1 MNVPKELRYTKDHEW
16 VRVDGD
22 SAVVGITDY
31 AQEKLGSIVFV
42 DLPPAGKSF
51 QKGETLINVDSVK
64 AVAEV
69 YAPLSGEVETLNEQL
84 KDNPEVI
91 NQDCYGQGW
100 MIKMKMR
107 NPSELEALLTAPAY
121 ETFIAKEEAEE

>member
-16 VRVDGD
+16 IRVEGG
-22 SAVVGITDY
+22 SAVMGITDY

-51 QKGETLINVDSVK
+51 QKGETLVNVDSVK

-69 YAPLSGEVETLNEQL
+69 YAPLTGEVEALNEQL

-100 MIKMKMR
+100 MIKMKMQ
-107 NPSELEALLTAPAY
+107 NPSELETLLTAQGY
-121 ETFIAKEEAEE
+121 EAFVAEEEAKG

>member
-1 MNVPKELRYTKDHEW
+1 MIVPKELRYTKDHEW

-69 YAPLSGEVETLNEQL
+69 YAPLSGEVEILNEQL
-84 KDNPEVI
+84 KDNPEAI

-107 NPSELEALLTAPAY
+107 NPSELETLLTAAAY
-121 ETFIAKEEAEE
+121 EAFVAEEEAKE

>member
-16 VRVDGD
+16 VRVEGG
-22 SAVVGITDY
+22 SAVVGITDF

-42 DLPPAGKSF
+42 DLPPPGKSF
-51 QKGETLINVDSVK
+51 QKGETLVNVDSVK

-69 YAPLSGEVETLNEQL
+69 YAPLSGELEALNEQL

-91 NQDCYGQGW
+91 NGDCYGQGW
-100 MIKMKMR
+100 MVKMKMR
-107 NPSELEALLTAPAY
+107 NPSELETLLTAQMY
-121 ETFIAKEEAEE
+121 EAFVAEEEAKG

>member
-107 NPSELEALLTAPAY
+107 NPSELETLLTAPAY
-121 ETFIAKEEAEE
+121 EAFIAKEEAEG

>member
-16 VRVDGD
+16 IRVEGG

-51 QKGETLINVDSVK
+51 QKGETLLNVDSVK

-69 YAPLSGEVETLNEQL
+69 YAPLTGEVETPNEQL

-100 MIKMKMR
+100 MIKMKMQ
-107 NPSELEALLTAPAY
+107 NPSELETLLTAQGY
-121 ETFIAKEEAEE
+121 EAFVAEEEAKG

>member
-16 VRVDGD
+16 IRVEGV

-51 QKGETLINVDSVK
+51 QKGETLLNVDSVK

-69 YAPLSGEVETLNEQL
+69 YAPLTGEVETPNEQL

-100 MIKMKMR
+100 MIKMKMQ
-107 NPSELEALLTAPAY
+107 NPSELETLLTAQGY
-121 ETFIAKEEAEE
+121 EAFVAEEEAKG

>member
-91 NQDCYGQGW
+91 NRDCYGQGW

-107 NPSELEALLTAPAY
+107 NPSELETLLTAPAY
-121 ETFIAKEEAEE
+121 EAFIAKEEAEG

>member
-1 MNVPKELRYTKDHEW
+1 MIVPKELRYTKDHEW
-16 VRVDGD
+16 VRVEGD
-22 SAVVGITDY
+22 FAVVGITDY

-64 AVAEV
+64 AAAEV

-84 KDNPEVI
+84 KENPEAV

-100 MIKMKMR
+100 MIKMKIR
-107 NPSELEALLTAPAY
+107 NPSELETLLTATAY
-121 ETFIAKEEAEE
+121 EAFIVEEEAKG

>member
-31 AQEKLGSIVFV
+31 AQQKLGSIVFV

-107 NPSELEALLTAPAY
+107 NPSELETLLTAPAY
-121 ETFIAKEEAEE
+121 EAFIAKEEAEG

>member
-16 VRVDGD
+16 TRVEDH

-42 DLPPAGKSF
+42 DLPSVGKSF

-69 YAPLSGEVETLNEQL
+69 YAPLSGEVETLNERL
-84 KDNPEVI
+84 KDNPEAI

-100 MIKMKMR
+100 MIKIKMR
-107 NPSELEALLTAPAY
+107 NPSELETLLTAEAY
-121 ETFIAKEEAEE
+121 EVFVAEEEAKG

>member
-1 MNVPKELRYTKDHEW
+1 MIVPKELRYTKDHEW
-16 VRVDGD
+16 VRVEGD
-22 SAVVGITDY
+22 FAVVGITDY

-64 AVAEV
+64 AAAEV

-84 KDNPEVI
+84 KENPEAV

-100 MIKMKMR
+100 MIKMKIR
-107 NPSELEALLTAPAY
+107 NPSELETLLTATAY
-121 ETFIAKEEAEE
+121 EAFVVEEEAKG

>member
-1 MNVPKELRYTKDHEW
+1 MIVPKELRYTKDHEW
-16 VRVDGD
+16 VRVEGD
-22 SAVVGITDY
+22 FAVVGITDY

-64 AVAEV
+64 AAAEV

-84 KDNPEVI
+84 KENPEAV

-100 MIKMKMR
+100 MIKMKIR
-107 NPSELEALLTAPAY
+107 NPSELETLLTATAY
-121 ETFIAKEEAEE
+121 EAFVVEEEAKE

>member
-1 MNVPKELRYTKDHEW
+1 MIVPKELRYTKDHEW
-16 VRVDGD
+16 VRAEGD
-22 SAVVGITDY
+22 FAVVGITDY

-64 AVAEV
+64 AAAEV

-84 KDNPEVI
+84 KENPEAV

-100 MIKMKMR
+100 MIKMKIR
-107 NPSELEALLTAPAY
+107 NPSELETLLTATAY
-121 ETFIAKEEAEE
+121 EAFVVEEEAKG

>member
-16 VRVDGD
+16 VRVEGG
-22 SAVVGITDY
+22 SAVLGITDF

-51 QKGETLINVDSVK
+51 RKGETLISVDSVK

-69 YAPLSGEVETLNEQL
+69 YAPLTGELEALNEQL
-84 KDNPEVI
+84 KDNPEAI
-91 NQDCYGQGW
+91 NRDCYGGGW
-100 MIKMKMR
+100 MVKMKMQ
-107 NPSELEALLTAPAY
+107 NPSELETLLTAQMY
-121 ETFIAKEEAEE
+121 EAFVTEEEAKG

>member
-1 MNVPKELRYTKDHEW
+1 MNIPKELRYTKDHEW
-16 VRVDGD
+16 TRVEDH

-42 DLPPAGKSF
+42 DLPSVGQSF

-69 YAPLSGEVETLNEQL
+69 YAPLSGEVESLNERL
-84 KDNPEVI
+84 KDNPEAI

-100 MIKMKMR
+100 MIKIKIR
-107 NPSELEALLTAPAY
+107 NPAELETLLPAEAY
-121 ETFIAKEEAEE
+121 ETFVAEEEAKG